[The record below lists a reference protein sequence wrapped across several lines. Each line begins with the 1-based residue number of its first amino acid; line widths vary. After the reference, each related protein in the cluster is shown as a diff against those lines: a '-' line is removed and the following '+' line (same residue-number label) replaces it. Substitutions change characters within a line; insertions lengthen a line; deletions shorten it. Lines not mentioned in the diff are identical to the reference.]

1 MPLGWLHE
9 ALHIRCNHRPRN
21 DLKGW
26 TVFSNCTT
34 VLAFNFANWSP
45 IDNQENKRKFCFLFF
60 WLNNYQYVRALQF
73 NFELWNCSFFLMEY
87 EIFVFLCCFI
97 SIVYVTYIIVLYN
110 YKRSL
115 VSIPFNTVIITYL
128 LRQAMYLHKINNAGT
143 HI

>member
-1 MPLGWLHE
+1 
-9 ALHIRCNHRPRN
+9 
-21 DLKGW
+21 
-26 TVFSNCTT
+26 
-34 VLAFNFANWSP
+34 
-45 IDNQENKRKFCFLFF
+45 
-60 WLNNYQYVRALQF
+60 
-73 NFELWNCSFFLMEY
+73 MEY